1 MPTASD
7 LRPQYLDEMIGQERI
22 RRKARIAI
30 SSAMHRGEPLGH
42 CLLTSTGGGLG
53 KSTMASC
60 LANEM
65 YVPLVS
71 TSGQCVST
79 AADLRNILVRLKP
92 GTMLLIDECH
102 CLGRIASEELL
113 LVLEDGVLNVN
124 LSRNGTPTRIR
135 VPPFTL
141 IAATTQPSALSPPLM
156 QRFGLHFRFGFYSDD
171 ELQTIV
177 SNATRSMD
185 IEFDDEVCVDLAR
198 RARGV
203 PRIALRLT
211 DRVRDIVHAKRL
223 KQATAADLADAME
236 LEGIDHQGLHDD
248 DRTVLRSL
256 LEAEPRPVSARSLA
270 LVLGA
275 ATETVTD
282 VLEPALVRMGFVTIG
297 AGGRRLTDKGRQHI
311 ASAVV
316 AGDAS

>member
-1 MPTASD
+1 MPSATA
-7 LRPQYLDEMIGQERI
+7 LRPQYLDEMIGQEKI

-53 KSTMASC
+53 KSTMATC

-65 YVPLVS
+65 YQPLVS
-71 TSGQCVST
+71 TSGQCVNT
-79 AADLRNILVRLKP
+79 ATDLRNILVRLKP

-102 CLGRIASEELL
+102 CLGRVAAEELL
-113 LVLEDGVLNVN
+113 LVLEEGVLNVN
-124 LSRNGTPTRIR
+124 LGKNSTPIRIR

-141 IAATTQPSALSPPLM
+141 IAATTQPSTLSGPLT
-156 QRFGLHFRFGFYSDD
+156 QRFGLHFQFGFYSVD
-171 ELQTIV
+171 ELRMII
-177 SNATRSMD
+177 SNATERMD
-185 IEFDDEVCVDLAR
+185 VEFDDGVCIELAR

-211 DRVRDIVHAKRL
+211 ERVRDFVHAKQLRR
-223 KQATAADLADAME
+223 ATAADLIDAMD
-236 LEGIDHQGLHDD
+236 LEGIDQQGLHEA
-248 DRTVLRSL
+248 DRTILNAL

-275 ATETVTD
+275 ATETVAE
-282 VLEPALVRMGFVTIG
+282 VLEPTLVRLGFVTIG
-297 AGGRRLTDKGRQHI
+297 AGGRRLTDKGREHI
-311 ASAVV
+311 ESATMMR
-316 AGDAS
+316 DAS